1 MLFRTLI
8 TEIRGPGVISHSN
21 QNWIHL
27 MLVLYSV
34 FVLDL
39 KIIHSEAMGQREAAP

>member
-8 TEIRGPGVISHSN
+8 TEIRGLRVISNSN

-27 MLVLYSV
+27 MLVPYSV

-39 KIIHSEAMGQREAAP
+39 KIVHSEAMGQREAAP